1 MINRGLTDK
10 LLLGNLDA
18 KREWGHAREYVKAM
32 WAMLQ
37 QDEPDD
43 YVICSGENH
52 SVKEFC
58 EKAFAVAGLD
68 YRDYVKLSE
77 KFLRP
82 AEVDNLLGDSSKAK
96 KKLGWK
102 YDVSFNELVRE
113 MVESDLERLKGEE
126 HKV

>member
-1 MINRGLTDK
+1 
-10 LLLGNLDA
+10 LGNLDA
-18 KREWGHAREYVKAM
+18 KRDWGHAKEYVKAM

-37 QDEPDD
+37 QDKPDD
-43 YVICSGENH
+43 YVICSVENH

-58 EKAFAVAGLD
+58 EKAFTVAGLD
-68 YRDYVKLSE
+68 YREHVKLSE

-102 YDVSFNELVRE
+102 HNLSFDELVRE
-113 MVESDLERLKGEE
+113 MVESDLEMVEKEE
-126 HKV
+126 EKKV